1 MNITK
6 GIFCLMDTSLIR
18 LPGPVYVLILLLFYK
33 ILFYL
38 KERSEKI
45 FVMENDL
52 HQTKKGSKLL
62 NEQMHTNL
70 LSGCRTDMIR
80 CWTRMAAVLAK
91 DKSSCLLLP
100 GQ

>member
-1 MNITK
+1 TK
-6 GIFCLMDTSLIR
+6 GILCLMDTRLIR
-18 LPGPVYVLILLLFYK
+18 LPGPVYVLVLLLCYK

-45 FVMENDL
+45 FVMEIYLL
-52 HQTKKGSKLL
+52 HTKRCSKLL

-70 LSGCRTDMIR
+70 LNGCRTDMIR